1 METGARHHISEKDS
15 VSLCLIS
22 VVGRLNSRISFL
34 LSPALA
40 RVGVGASQFL
50 EMVITVPT
58 SCGLALDTDSSF
70 IRIVGGIACSLTR
83 LYVGFG

>member
-58 SCGLALDTDSSF
+58 SCGLAWIPIL
-70 IRIVGGIACSLTR
+70 R
-83 LYVGFG
+83 LYGSLAGLHVL